1 MTSSN
6 HRACTKRRRRAAAT
20 LAIAAALLLAAAAIG
35 QGPAEAASPGLRR
48 DGVPSLAPLVN
59 RITPAVV
66 NIATRGHVRGSP
78 MGEGTDRGPS
88 SGGTTTRQVTGIGS
102 GVIVDARNGYV
113 LTNHHVVRRADQI
126 LVRLKDR
133 RVVRARVIGSDAGTD
148 IAVLQIRAS
157 GLVALP
163 LGNSDN
169 LQVGDY
175 VVAVG
180 NPFGLGQTVTMG
192 IVSALGRSGLSP
204 RGYESY
210 IQTDASINPGNSGGP
225 LLDLHGRIIGIN
237 AAIIGRRTGGTG
249 IGFAIPAN
257 MARRVMNQILR
268 YGNVRRGRL
277 GVVIQ
282 DLTPSVAK
290 RIGVPIGPGAVVRE
304 VQPNTAAAR
313 AGIRQWDLIVAVDGA
328 RIRDAGGLR
337 SRIGTLR
344 VGDRVRLRVVRA
356 KVPRTI
362 SVVIGPAPR

>member
-1 MTSSN
+1 M
-6 HRACTKRRRRAAAT
+6 
-20 LAIAAALLLAAAAIG
+20 
-35 QGPAEAASPGLRR
+35 
-48 DGVPSLAPLVN
+48 VN
-59 RITPAVV
+59 RVTPAVV
-66 NIATRGHVRGSP
+66 NIATRGPVRNGLTS
-78 MGEGTDRGPS
+78 EDGTDRGPS
-88 SGGTTTRQVTGIGS
+88 NGRRATGIGS
-102 GVIVDARNGYV
+102 GVIVDAKNGYV
-113 LTNHHVVRRADQI
+113 LTNHHVVRRADEI

-192 IVSALGRSGLSP
+192 IVSALGRTGLSP

-225 LLDLHGRIIGIN
+225 LLDLHGRIVGIN
-237 AAIIGRRTGGTG
+237 AAIIGRRSGGTG

-290 RIGVPIGPGAVVRE
+290 QIGVPIGPGAVVRE

-313 AGIRQWDLIVAVDGA
+313 AGIQVWDLIVAVDGA
-328 RIRDAGGLR
+328 QVRDAGGLR

-344 VGDRVRLRVVRA
+344 VGDRVTLRVVRA

-362 SVVIGPAPR
+362 SVTIGPPGR

>member
-1 MTSSN
+1 MV
-6 HRACTKRRRRAAAT
+6 AILALAAPVAAGEAAT
-20 LAIAAALLLAAAAIG
+20 QAL
-35 QGPAEAASPGLRR
+35 AEAPPGLQR
-48 DGVPSLAPLVN
+48 GGIPSLAPLVN
-59 RITPAVV
+59 RVTPAVV
-66 NIATRGHVRGSP
+66 NIATSGHVRASGGF
-78 MGEGTDRGPS
+78 GEGESERGPS
-88 SGGTTTRQVTGIGS
+88 TQGRRVTGIGS
-102 GVIVDARNGYV
+102 GVIVDARHGYV
-113 LTNHHVVRRADQI
+113 LTNHHVVRRADKI

-133 RVVRARVIGSDAGTD
+133 RVVQARVIGSDAGTD
-148 IAVLQIRAS
+148 IAVLQIRARH
-157 GLVALP
+157 LVALP
-163 LGNSDN
+163 LGNSDH

-175 VVAVG
+175 VVAIG

-225 LLDLHGRIIGIN
+225 LIDLRGRIVGIN

-257 MARRVMNQILR
+257 MARRVMNQIVR

-282 DLTPSVAK
+282 DLTPAVA
-290 RIGVPIGPGAVVRE
+290 RQIGVPLGPGAVVRE

-328 RIRDAGGLR
+328 KVRDAGGLR

-344 VGDRVRLRVVRA
+344 VGDRVSLSVVRA
-356 KVPRTI
+356 RVPRTI
-362 SVVIGPAPR
+362 SVVIGPASR

>member
-6 HRACTKRRRRAAAT
+6 HRACTERRGRAVAT
-20 LAIAAALLLAAAAIG
+20 FAIAAALVFAAAAVG
-35 QGPAEAASPGLRR
+35 RGPAEAASPGLRR

-78 MGEGTDRGPS
+78 MGEGGDRGPS
-88 SGGTTTRQVTGIGS
+88 SGGTTRQVTGIGS

-157 GLVALP
+157 GLKALP

-225 LLDLHGRIIGIN
+225 LLDLHGRVVGIN

-328 RIRDAGGLR
+328 TVRDAGGLR

-356 KVPRTI
+356 TVPRTI
-362 SVVIGPAPR
+362 SVVIGPAAR

>member
-1 MTSSN
+1 MISSS
-6 HRACTKRRRRAAAT
+6 HRACTERWGRAVAT
-20 LAIAAALLLAAAAIG
+20 FAIVAMLLLAAATTG

-78 MGEGTDRGPS
+78 MGERGDRGPS
-88 SGGTTTRQVTGIGS
+88 SGTTRQVTGIGS

-157 GLVALP
+157 RLVALP
-163 LGNSDN
+163 LGDSDN

-204 RGYESY
+204 RGYENY

-225 LLDLHGRIIGIN
+225 LLDLHGRIVGIN

-257 MARRVMNQILR
+257 MARRVMNQIVR

-282 DLTPSVAK
+282 DLTPSVAR

-328 RIRDAGGLR
+328 RVRDAGGLR